1 MDRCVFCQIIKGK
14 IPAQII
20 YQDDKTIALLDHQP
34 KSAGHTLVI
43 PKSHFATIFDTPSN
57 QLFALINTTQI
68 VAKLINKALSP
79 NGLNICQN
87 NGAIAG
93 QTINHIHFHII
104 PRYQKRPPINKKDFL
119 ALAKKI
125 NQ

>member
-1 MDRCVFCQIIKGK
+1 MKDCLFCQIANQK

-20 YQDDKTIALLDHQP
+20 YQDDKTIAFLDNQP

-43 PKSHFATIFDTPSN
+43 PKSHFATIFDIPN
-57 QLFALINTTQI
+57 DWLCALASTVQI
-68 VAKLINKALSP
+68 VANLINKALSP
-79 NGLNICQN
+79 DGLNICQD

-93 QTINHIHFHII
+93 QTIDHIHFHII

>member
-1 MDRCVFCQIIKGK
+1 MDKCVFCQIIKGK

-20 YQDDKTIALLDHQP
+20 YQDDKTIAFLDNQP

-43 PKSHFATIFDTPSN
+43 PKSHFATIFDIPN
-57 QLFALINTTQI
+57 DWLYALANTVQI

-79 NGLNICQN
+79 DGLKICQN

-93 QTINHIHFHII
+93 QTIDHIHFHII
-104 PRYQKRPPINKKDFL
+104 PHYQKRPPINKKDSL

>member
-1 MDRCVFCQIIKGK
+1 MKDCLFCQIANQK

-20 YQDDKTIALLDHQP
+20 YQDDKTIAFLDNQP

-43 PKSHFATIFDTPSN
+43 PKSHFSTIFDIPN
-57 QLFALINTTQI
+57 DWLCALASTVQI
-68 VAKLINKALSP
+68 VANLINKALSP
-79 NGLNICQN
+79 DGLNICQN

-93 QTINHIHFHII
+93 QTIDHIHFHII